1 MRLESKGAPNAQD
14 RMIGNP
20 CFLSHKATAP
30 VGASPRR
37 ALQRLGEHFFDFLV
51 VDTPRSSTARRVGKG
66 FNLLTG
72 ITAAPL
78 ANRGQR
84 DSFAPGDLGVS
95 QSLPAPRM
103 ILARSASR

>member
-1 MRLESKGAPNAQD
+1 MRLESKGAPNSQD

-20 CFLSHKATAP
+20 CFHKATAR

-37 ALQRLGEHFFDFLV
+37 TLQRLGEHFFAFLV

-66 FNLLTG
+66 FHLLAG

-84 DSFAPGDLGVS
+84 DSFAPGDVSGS
-95 QSLPAPRM
+95 QSVSSAKNDPRPQR
-103 ILARSASR
+103 IR

>member
-84 DSFAPGDLGVS
+84 TLSRRAISVLVNPS
-95 QSLPAPRM
+95 QAPRM